1 MSLPGMGKES
11 FQRLTKG
18 TALGNQLLSLFT
30 HFTGRQN
37 TGIISSQTFQLRYT
51 EQAPAKQ
58 ASLSTKESLLTVR
71 LQWVSCIFNHFI
83 CLPGWRTYNRNPSH
97 KTSERLEK
105 WDVTFQETTQ
115 ERQNVQTTT
124 RGSAQTMSATKNRK
138 HSETVNSLTPGT
150 KGKALHTCFFNPRIL
165 WGQYCDGLL
174 STNEETE
181 AQCKLSH
188 PFRSQ
193 WSRWQGWN
201 RNTDGPHPV

>member
-1 MSLPGMGKES
+1 MISHMISASQSPDLCMMATWS
-11 FQRLTKG
+11 VRAQSRDQR
-18 TALGNQLLSLFT
+18 
-30 HFTGRQN
+30 
-37 TGIISSQTFQLRYT
+37 
-51 EQAPAKQ
+51 KQ